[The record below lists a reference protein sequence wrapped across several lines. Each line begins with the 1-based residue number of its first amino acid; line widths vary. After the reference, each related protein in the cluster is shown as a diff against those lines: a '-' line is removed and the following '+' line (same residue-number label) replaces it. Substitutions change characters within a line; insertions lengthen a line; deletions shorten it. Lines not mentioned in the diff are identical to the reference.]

1 MSTTNQKDKKLNS
14 WQKVSNKFPQFD
26 EGQLLLYLNRES
38 ESAEMGFRL
47 NRVATITTE
56 NKWLHQA
63 KQPHIE
69 NIAYYVYLTTASQN
83 NLHLDSFLA
92 QHL

>member
-1 MSTTNQKDKKLNS
+1 MA
-14 WQKVSNKFPQFD
+14 KVSNKFPQFD
-26 EGQLLLYLNRES
+26 GGQLLLYLNRES
-38 ESAEMGFRL
+38 ESVEMGFQL

-69 NIAYYVYLTTASQN
+69 KIAYYVHPTTASQN
-83 NLHLDSFLA
+83 NLHLDSLLA